1 MIDFSWTE
9 CTRGLSIF
17 FVFLYTLFVVFY
29 YKKNVTNY
37 SFQKNRGD
45 LWMILFA
52 LVLII
57 IIAASNQSD
66 WFSYQRLVKDYDFT
80 LGAYHHTEPIY
91 GFIIR
96 IVNRNYLLFRIIVWG
111 GAFMLVGLAFNRF
124 EINQNVSIFLLI
136 TAYLLTFNYARA
148 TLAMACY
155 FYGLSFLIRPIKG
168 FRICNLILMIVFFF
182 GAYSFHHSL
191 LALVLLTVM
200 VYLPLNKPYMI
211 VIMLIGLPIIAI
223 IMKDSFA
230 LVDAFEE
237 ESLSDKLELY
247 SKVQK
252 GRMNLFGLLRYTIQ
266 YGSFYVPIILD
277 TIIVIKH
284 YRQLEWP
291 IIRLHRVMIATTV
304 FSLAFL
310 FMDFENLIM
319 YYRFLYMTFIP
330 ITIISVY
337 LLEHSL
343 LKKRQYAAIVIFGML
358 NQLFTLLYAI
368 YFQSK

>member
-9 CTRGLSIF
+9 CTTGLSIF
-17 FVFLYTLFVVFY
+17 FVFLYTLFVVVY
-29 YKKNVTNY
+29 YRKNVTKY
-37 SFQKNRGD
+37 SFQKDRGD
-45 LWMILFA
+45 FWMILFA

-57 IIAASNQSD
+57 IVAASSQSD
-66 WFSYQRLVKDYDFT
+66 WFNYQRSVKNYDFT
-80 LGAYHHTEPIY
+80 PGTYHHTEPIY

-111 GAFMLVGLAFNRF
+111 GAFLLVGLTFKRF

-155 FYGLSFLIRPIKG
+155 FYGLSFLIKPTKG
-168 FRICNLILMIVFFF
+168 LGVWNLFLMAVFFF

-191 LALVLLTVM
+191 LALVLLTVL

-211 VIMLIGLPIIAI
+211 VIMLIGLPIIAM

-230 LVDAFEE
+230 LVDVFEE
-237 ESLSDKLELY
+237 EAMSDKLEMY
-247 SKVQK
+247 SNIQK
-252 GRMNLFGLLRYTIQ
+252 GRMSLFGLFRYTIQ
-266 YGSFYVPIILD
+266 YGSFYVPIVLD
-277 TIIVIKH
+277 TIIIIKH
-284 YRQLEWP
+284 YRQLDWP

-310 FMDFENLIM
+310 FMGFENQIM

-343 LKKRQYAAIVIFGML
+343 LKKRQYTAIVLFGML
-358 NQLFTLLYAI
+358 NQLYTLLYAI
-368 YFQSK
+368 YFQNK